1 MSKLDWCKKKKDG
14 IRIVEPNEN
23 LAESYMEKSDDSVKT
38 METAPSEDW
47 KIVGAYYAC
56 YQAVYSLLQRI
67 GIKSEIHDCT
77 IELMEF
83 LPFSEEEI
91 EFVKEL
97 KEKRENAQYYVT
109 EETRLKDTDRV
120 KEFVLRC
127 KKIAEK
133 ENFERIRKKV
143 TARLS

>member
-1 MSKLDWCKKKKDG
+1 MSKLEWCKEKKDG
-14 IRIVEPNEN
+14 IRIVEPNQN
-23 LAESYMEKSDDSVKT
+23 LAESYMEKSNDSVKT

-47 KIVGAYYAC
+47 KIVGGYYAC

-77 IELMEF
+77 IEMMEF

-109 EETRLKDTDRV
+109 EETRLKDPGRV
-120 KEFVLRC
+120 KELVMKC
-127 KKIAEK
+127 KEITEK
-133 ENFERIRKKV
+133 EDFKQLRETIIS
-143 TARLS
+143 RLS